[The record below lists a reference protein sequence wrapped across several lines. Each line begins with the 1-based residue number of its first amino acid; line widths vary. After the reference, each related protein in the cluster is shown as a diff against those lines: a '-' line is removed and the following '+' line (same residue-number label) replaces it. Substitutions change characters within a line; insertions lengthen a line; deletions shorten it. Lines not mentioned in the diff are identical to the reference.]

1 MRLFSV
7 SCSVSLLL
15 ILCLAL
21 LVHSQDDQSGFMN
34 IDCGR
39 PANTNY
45 TDTLTGLTYISDSEF
60 IDAGESKTILP
71 IHRTPFLTQH
81 FLTVRSFPQG
91 TRNCYTLK
99 PVQGRGNSYLIRAWF
114 MYGNYNSKSH
124 IPRFDIH
131 LGLEKWDTISF
142 NKTSSRVKTEII
154 HVPVSDYIYVCLV
167 DTGLGTPFIS
177 ALELRY
183 INDSIYTSEYG
194 SLLLSDRVN
203 FGEGFLPY
211 RYKDDIFDR
220 IWYPFN
226 SFNSSLVYI
235 YNSETWIDSFGYQI
249 PYQVRRTAIEP
260 DNITN
265 PIKIFWQSV
274 NVTNQ
279 FLIYL
284 HFSEVQTLHR
294 NQTREFDI
302 YLNGDLWSDYS
313 IRPSNLTTRTISSA
327 SPEKGASKYE
337 ILIQKTNR
345 STLPPIINA
354 AELYAVKQ
362 FLHLQTD
369 DEDAGSIM
377 DIKSVYKVRKGNW
390 QGDPCLPKAYA
401 WNGVGCSYNV
411 SDFPRITS
419 LNLSSSRLSGKIASS
434 IANLTMLRSLDLSNN
449 NLSGEIPDFLSQLA
463 FLGILNIQGN
473 NFTGLVPSDLLSKS
487 KSGRLSLSMD
497 ASLRDGNTDRCSS
510 ASCKKRSNKSITW
523 IASVVSTFVLVL
535 IALLVIL
542 WIVRYRRQKAH
553 MKDTSLENIKRRFT
567 YSEIQRITKNFE
579 KIVGKGGFGTV
590 YHGNIGDTQ
599 VAVKMLSATSVQGYQ
614 EFQTEAKLLM
624 SIHHKNLT
632 ALVGYCN
639 EDNHLGIIYEYMVN
653 GDLEGHLAGKKLDF
667 LSWEQRI
674 RIAIDAAEGFEY
686 LHHGCKPPIIHRDVK
701 STNILLTEN
710 FQGKLAD
717 FGLSRVIPFEAG
729 SHITTVVAGTPGYL
743 DPEYYRSN
751 RLTEKSDVYSF
762 GIVLLEIITGR
773 PAIGIDDEREH
784 IVQWVRSRIEEGN
797 IKVVVDSRIR
807 ENVDVN
813 FVWKAVEIAMLCV
826 SIASDNRPPMN
837 FVVNHL
843 KESLSTE
850 LAWDETRKKELIGV
864 MSLNLDSDVSGPQPR

>member
-1 MRLFSV
+1 
-7 SCSVSLLL
+7 
-15 ILCLAL
+15 
-21 LVHSQDDQSGFMN
+21 MN

-45 TDTLTGLTYISDSEF
+45 TDIVTGLTYISDSEF

-71 IHRTPFLTQH
+71 IYRTPFLTQH
-81 FLTVRSFPQG
+81 FLTLRSFPQG

-99 PVQGRGNSYLIRAWF
+99 PVQGRGNSYLIRAFF

-124 IPRFDIH
+124 IPQFDIH

-142 NKTSSRVKTEII
+142 NKTSSRVRTEII
-154 HVPVSDYIYVCLV
+154 HVPISDYIYVCLV
-167 DTGLGTPFIS
+167 DTGHGTPFIS

-183 INDSIYTSEYG
+183 INESIYTSEYG
-194 SLLLSDRVN
+194 SLLLYARVD
-203 FGEGFLPY
+203 FGEGLLPY
-211 RYKDDIFDR
+211 RYKDDRFDR
-220 IWYPFN
+220 IWSPINYI
-226 SFNSSLVYI
+226 NSSLVY
-235 YNSETWIDSFGYQI
+235 NNETWAYSFGYHI
-249 PYQVRRTAIEP
+249 PYQVMRTAIEP
-260 DNITN
+260 DNSSN
-265 PIKIFWQSV
+265 PLKLIWSPD
-274 NVTNQ
+274 NVTDQ

-284 HFSEVQTLHR
+284 HFSEVQSLHR

-302 YLNGDLWSDYS
+302 YLNGDLWSQYS
-313 IRPSNLTTRTISSA
+313 IRPFNQSTTTLPSA
-327 SPEKGASKYE
+327 SPEKAASKYE
-337 ILIQKTNR
+337 IQIQKTNR

-354 AELYAVKQ
+354 VELYTVKQ
-362 FLHLQTD
+362 FLQLQTD

-377 DIKSVYKVRKGNW
+377 DIKSVYKVQKGNW
-390 QGDPCLPKAYA
+390 QGDPCSPKAYA
-401 WNGVGCSYNV
+401 WNGVGCSYNA
-411 SDFPRITS
+411 SDLPRITS

-463 FLGILNIQGN
+463 FLKILNIQGN

-487 KSGRLSLSMD
+487 KSGLLSLSMD
-497 ASLRDGNTDRCSS
+497 ASLGDGNTDRCSS
-510 ASCKKRSNKSITW
+510 ASCKKSSNKSITW

-535 IALLVIL
+535 IALITIL
-542 WIVRYRRQKAH
+542 WIVRYRRRKAH

-614 EFQTEAKLLM
+614 D
-624 SIHHKNLT
+624 IHHKNLT

-653 GDLEGHLAGKKLDF
+653 GDLEGHLAGKKSDF

-674 RIAIDAAEGFEY
+674 RMAIDAAEGFEY

-729 SHITTVVAGTPGYL
+729 SHITTVVAGTPSYL

-773 PAIGIDDEREH
+773 PAIGIDEEREH
-784 IVQWVRSRIEEGN
+784 IVQWVRSRVEEGN

-813 FVWKAVEIAMLCV
+813 SVWKAVEIAMSCV

-837 FVVNHL
+837 FVVTHL

-850 LAWDETRKKELIGV
+850 LA
-864 MSLNLDSDVSGPQPR
+864 